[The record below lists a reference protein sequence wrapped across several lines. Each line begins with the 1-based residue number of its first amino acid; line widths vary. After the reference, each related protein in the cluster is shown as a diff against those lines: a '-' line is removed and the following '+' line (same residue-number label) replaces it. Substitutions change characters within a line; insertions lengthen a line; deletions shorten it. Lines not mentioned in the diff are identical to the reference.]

1 MFANKFTLQSRLIF
15 AVLLPCLALIIIG
28 ITGFNSM
35 SRIQLQSEKLF
46 LNTSAPMRSMAEV
59 ASRIPRMRVGIDMM
73 LLQDS
78 SLRDKKGVLTRV
90 KETRE
95 EDIPE
100 MRQAI
105 EYAVQAQATPELKQ
119 EVSKL
124 LREFERMV
132 AEELTPMLAVLEN
145 NDLESARQIYK
156 AKYAKTYGVLKN
168 HANKILDTL
177 LVQAEAQY
185 AQSEQDY
192 SVGQTQLFTII
203 GMGLVISLII
213 SAVTVLSLKR
223 RVAYLQNSISHAA
236 DNMALDT
243 RLELDGKDELSSIAA
258 SFNAFVSRVHESIK
272 DVAMNSTQLAMT
284 ARQVSEHAGL
294 TQGHCTNQRDRTT
307 QVATAIHQL
316 GATVSEIATNA
327 AQAAEVAKEATCQ
340 AQSGSHVVGSAGE
353 QISELKRE
361 LEQAS
366 EVVTSLANQVEDI
379 SSILDTIRGISEQ
392 TNLLALNAA
401 IEAAR
406 AGEQGRGFAVV
417 ADEVRKLASLSADS
431 TEEIQGVI
439 DRLQG
444 ESNRAVSAMVNGR
457 DQSLLVVTSAAEA
470 NESLQQI
477 EQHITHISDQNIQ
490 VATATEEQSSVVGEI
505 NRNVE
510 EINQFTGET
519 AQVAEQLNASSEHLM
534 QLSKQLDGLVGNFKI

>member
-1 MFANKFTLQSRLIF
+1 MFANKFTLQSRLVF
-15 AVLLPCLALIIIG
+15 AVLLPCIALIIVG
-28 ITGFNSM
+28 FASFNSM
-35 SRIQLQSEKLF
+35 SSLQLQSEKLY

-105 EYAVQAQATPELKQ
+105 QYAVDAQASPELKQ

-124 LREFERMV
+124 LAEFERMV
-132 AEELTPMLAVLEN
+132 REELTPMLAALEKK
-145 NDLESARQIYK
+145 DLETARQIYK
-156 AKYAKTYGVLKN
+156 TKYAKTYGVLKN

-177 LVQAEAQY
+177 LEQAQQQY
-185 AQSEQDY
+185 VQSEQSY
-192 SVGQTQLFTII
+192 QSGQSRLFSII
-203 GMGLVISLII
+203 GVGLFISLII
-213 SAVTVLSLKR
+213 SSVIVMSLKR
-223 RVAYLQNSISHAA
+223 RVAFLQSFIAKAA
-236 DNMALDT
+236 DDMDLEA
-243 RLELDGKDELSSIAA
+243 RLEMGGKDELSSIGS
-258 SFNAFVSRVHESIK
+258 SFNAFVTRVHDSIK
-272 DVAMNSTQLAMT
+272 DVALNSQELAMT
-284 ARQVSEHAGL
+284 AKQVSDHASL
-294 TQGHCTNQRDRTT
+294 TQGHCTSQRDRTT
-307 QVATAIHQL
+307 QVATAIHEL

-327 AQAAEVAKEATCQ
+327 AQAAEVAKDATSQ
-340 AQSGSHVVGSAGE
+340 AQNGTSVVDNAGE
-353 QISELKRE
+353 QITGLKCE

-366 EVVTSLANQVEDI
+366 EVVTSLANQVDDI

-457 DQSLLVVTSAAEA
+457 DQTVMVVDSAANA
-470 NESLQQI
+470 SESLKQI
-477 EQHITHISDQNIQ
+477 EEHITHISDQNIQ

-519 AQVAEQLNASSEHLM
+519 AEVAQQLNSSSEHLM
-534 QLSKQLDGLVGNFKI
+534 HLSKQLDRLVGNFKL

>member
-132 AEELTPMLAVLEN
+132 TEELTPMLAVLEN

-177 LVQAEAQY
+177 LVQAEAQH

-192 SVGQTQLFTII
+192 NVGQTQLFTII

-213 SAVTVLSLKR
+213 SAFTVLSLKR

-236 DNMALDT
+236 ENMALDT
-243 RLELDGKDELSSIAA
+243 RLVLDGKDELSSIAA

-327 AQAAEVAKEATCQ
+327 AQAAEVAKEATSQ

>member
-132 AEELTPMLAVLEN
+132 TEELTPMLAVLEN

-236 DNMALDT
+236 ENMALDT

-327 AQAAEVAKEATCQ
+327 AQAAEVAKEATSQ

-401 IEAAR
+401 IEAA
-406 AGEQGRGFAVV
+406 
-417 ADEVRKLASLSADS
+417 
-431 TEEIQGVI
+431 
-439 DRLQG
+439 
-444 ESNRAVSAMVNGR
+444 
-457 DQSLLVVTSAAEA
+457 
-470 NESLQQI
+470 
-477 EQHITHISDQNIQ
+477 
-490 VATATEEQSSVVGEI
+490 
-505 NRNVE
+505 
-510 EINQFTGET
+510 
-519 AQVAEQLNASSEHLM
+519 
-534 QLSKQLDGLVGNFKI
+534 

>member
-15 AVLLPCLALIIIG
+15 AVLLPCLALVIIG

-105 EYAVQAQATPELKQ
+105 EYAVEAQATPELKQ
-119 EVSKL
+119 EVTL
-124 LREFERMV
+124 LLQEFERMV
-132 AEELTPMLAVLEN
+132 REELTPMLAVLEK

-177 LVQAEAQY
+177 LVQAQEQY
-185 AQSEQDY
+185 AQSESDY
-192 SVGQTQLFTII
+192 TNGQQQLFTII
-203 GMGLVISLII
+203 GVGLLVSLII
-213 SAVTVLSLKR
+213 SVVTVVSLKR
-223 RVAYLQNSISHAA
+223 RVAHLQNSISNAA

-243 RLELDGKDELSSIAA
+243 RVELGGQDELSSIAT
-258 SFNAFVSRVHESIK
+258 SFNVFVSRVHESIK
-272 DVAMNSTQLAMT
+272 EVAMNSKELAVT
-284 ARQVSEHAGL
+284 AQQVSEHAGL

-327 AQAAEVAKEATCQ
+327 AQAAEVAKEATSQ
-340 AQSGSHVVGSAGE
+340 AQSGSQVVGSAGE
-353 QISELKRE
+353 QISELKQE

-366 EVVTSLANQVEDI
+366 DVVTSLASQVEDI

-457 DQSLLVVTSAAEA
+457 DQSLLVVDSAANA
-470 NESLQQI
+470 NQSLQQI
-477 EQHITHISDQNIQ
+477 EHHITHISDQNIQ

-519 AQVAEQLNASSEHLM
+519 AQVAQQLNASSEHLKN
-534 QLSKQLDGLVGNFKI
+534 LSKQLDGLVGNFKI

>member
-15 AVLLPCLALIIIG
+15 AVLLPCIALIIVGFTG
-28 ITGFNSM
+28 INSM
-35 SRIQLQSEKLF
+35 SNIQGQSEKLF
-46 LNTSAPMRSMAEV
+46 SNTSAPMRSMAEV

-90 KETRE
+90 KETRG

-105 EYAVQAQATPELKQ
+105 EYAVEAQATPELKH
-119 EVSKL
+119 EVSL
-124 LREFERMV
+124 LLKEFERMV
-132 AEELTPMLAVLEN
+132 REELTPMLAVLEN

-156 AKYAKTYGVLKN
+156 TKYAKTYGVLKN
-168 HANKILDTL
+168 HANEILDTL
-177 LVQAEAQY
+177 LVQAEQQY
-185 AQSEQDY
+185 EESNRNYVSGKQ
-192 SVGQTQLFTII
+192 QLLFII
-203 GMGLVISLII
+203 GIGLFVSVAI
-213 SAVTVLSLKR
+213 AVVTVVTLKK
-223 RVAYLQNSISHAA
+223 RVAYLQDSISTAA
-236 DNMALDT
+236 DQMALDT
-243 RLELDGKDELSSIAA
+243 RLELDGKDELSSIAN

-272 DVAMNSTQLAMT
+272 EVAINSKELAVT
-284 ARQVSEHAGL
+284 AQQVSEHAGL

-307 QVATAIHQL
+307 QVATAIHEL

-327 AQAAEVAKEATCQ
+327 AQAAEVAKEATSQ
-340 AQSGSHVVGSAGE
+340 AQSGSQVVGSASE
-353 QISELKRE
+353 QIGELKQE

-366 EVVTSLANQVEDI
+366 EVVTSLANQVDDI
-379 SSILDTIRGISEQ
+379 SSILETIRGISEQ

-457 DQSLLVVTSAAEA
+457 DQSLLVVDSASNA
-470 NESLQQI
+470 NLSLSQI

-519 AQVAEQLNASSEHLM
+519 AQVAQQLNQSSEHLM
-534 QLSKQLDGLVGNFKI
+534 NLSKQLDGLVGNFKV

>member
-192 SVGQTQLFTII
+192 NVGQTQLFTII
-203 GMGLVISLII
+203 GIGLVISLII

-236 DNMALDT
+236 ENMALDT
-243 RLELDGKDELSSIAA
+243 RLVLDGKDELSSIAA

-327 AQAAEVAKEATCQ
+327 AQAAEVAKEATSQ

-366 EVVTSLANQVEDI
+366 VVVTSLANQVEDI

-470 NESLQQI
+470 NESLHQI

-534 QLSKQLDGLVGNFKI
+534 QLSKQLDGLVGSFKI

>member
-327 AQAAEVAKEATCQ
+327 AQAAEVAKEATSQ

>member
-236 DNMALDT
+236 ENMALNT

-327 AQAAEVAKEATCQ
+327 AQAAEVAKEATSQ

-470 NESLQQI
+470 NESLHQI

-534 QLSKQLDGLVGNFKI
+534 QLSKQLDGLVSNFKI

>member
-1 MFANKFTLQSRLIF
+1 MFANKFTLQSRLVF
-15 AVLLPCLALIIIG
+15 AVLLPCIALIIVG
-28 ITGFNSM
+28 FASFNSM
-35 SRIQLQSEKLF
+35 SSLQLQSEKLY

-105 EYAVQAQATPELKQ
+105 QYAVDAQASPELKQ

-124 LREFERMV
+124 LAEFERMV
-132 AEELTPMLAVLEN
+132 REELTPMLAALEKK
-145 NDLESARQIYK
+145 DLETARQIYK
-156 AKYAKTYGVLKN
+156 TKYAKTYGVLKN

-177 LVQAEAQY
+177 LEQAQQQY
-185 AQSEQDY
+185 VQSEQSY
-192 SVGQTQLFTII
+192 QSGQSRLFSII
-203 GMGLVISLII
+203 GVGLFISLII
-213 SAVTVLSLKR
+213 SSVIVMSLKR
-223 RVAYLQNSISHAA
+223 RVAFLQSFIAKAA
-236 DNMALDT
+236 DDMDLEA
-243 RLELDGKDELSSIAA
+243 RLEMGGKDELSSIGS
-258 SFNAFVSRVHESIK
+258 SFNAFVTRVHDSIK
-272 DVAMNSTQLAMT
+272 DVALNSQELAMT
-284 ARQVSEHAGL
+284 AKQVSDHASL
-294 TQGHCTNQRDRTT
+294 TQGHCTSQRDRTT
-307 QVATAIHQL
+307 QVATAIHEL

-327 AQAAEVAKEATCQ
+327 AQAAEVAKDATSQ
-340 AQSGSHVVGSAGE
+340 AQNGTSVVDNAGE
-353 QISELKRE
+353 QITGLKCE

-366 EVVTSLANQVEDI
+366 EVVTSLANQVDDI

-457 DQSLLVVTSAAEA
+457 DQTVMVVDSAANA
-470 NESLQQI
+470 SESLKLI
-477 EQHITHISDQNIQ
+477 EEHITHISDQNIQ

-519 AQVAEQLNASSEHLM
+519 AEVAQQLNSSSEHLM
-534 QLSKQLDGLVGNFKI
+534 HLSKQLDRLVGNFKL

>member
-145 NDLESARQIYK
+145 NDLESARQVYK

-185 AQSEQDY
+185 AQSERDY

-203 GMGLVISLII
+203 GVGLAISLII

-327 AQAAEVAKEATCQ
+327 AQAAEVAKEATSQ

>member
-1 MFANKFTLQSRLIF
+1 MFANKFTLQSRLVF
-15 AVLLPCLALIIIG
+15 AVLLPCIALIIVG
-28 ITGFNSM
+28 FASFNSM
-35 SRIQLQSEKLF
+35 SSLQLQSEKLY

-105 EYAVQAQATPELKQ
+105 QYAVDAQASPELKQ

-124 LREFERMV
+124 LAEFERMV
-132 AEELTPMLAVLEN
+132 REELTPMLAVLEKK
-145 NDLESARQIYK
+145 DLETARQIYK
-156 AKYAKTYGVLKN
+156 TKYAKTYGVLKN

-177 LVQAEAQY
+177 LEQAQQQY
-185 AQSEQDY
+185 VQSEQSY
-192 SVGQTQLFTII
+192 QSGQSRLFSII
-203 GMGLVISLII
+203 GVGLIISLII
-213 SAVTVLSLKR
+213 SSVIVMSLKR
-223 RVAYLQNSISHAA
+223 RVAFLQSFIAKAA
-236 DNMALDT
+236 DDMDLEA
-243 RLELDGKDELSSIAA
+243 RLEMGGKDELSSIGS
-258 SFNAFVSRVHESIK
+258 SFNAFVTRVHDSIK
-272 DVAMNSTQLAMT
+272 DVALNSQELAMT
-284 ARQVSEHAGL
+284 AKQVSDHASL
-294 TQGHCTNQRDRTT
+294 TQGHCTSQRDRTT
-307 QVATAIHQL
+307 QVATAIHEL

-327 AQAAEVAKEATCQ
+327 AQAAEVAKDATSQ
-340 AQSGSHVVGSAGE
+340 AQNGTSVVDNAGE
-353 QISELKRE
+353 QITGLKCE

-366 EVVTSLANQVEDI
+366 EVVTSLANQVDDI

-457 DQSLLVVTSAAEA
+457 DQTVMVVDSAANA
-470 NESLQQI
+470 SESLKLI
-477 EQHITHISDQNIQ
+477 EEHITHISDQNIQ

-519 AQVAEQLNASSEHLM
+519 AEVAQQLNSSSEHLM
-534 QLSKQLDGLVGNFKI
+534 HLSKQLDRLVGNFKL

>member
-1 MFANKFTLQSRLIF
+1 MFANKFTLQSRLVF
-15 AVLLPCLALIIIG
+15 AVLLPCIALIIVG
-28 ITGFNSM
+28 FASFNSM
-35 SRIQLQSEKLF
+35 SSLQLQSEKLY

-105 EYAVQAQATPELKQ
+105 QYAVDAQASPELKQ

-124 LREFERMV
+124 LAEFERMV
-132 AEELTPMLAVLEN
+132 REELTPMLAALEKK
-145 NDLESARQIYK
+145 DLETARQIYK
-156 AKYAKTYGVLKN
+156 TKYAKTYGVLKN

-177 LVQAEAQY
+177 LEQAQQQY
-185 AQSEQDY
+185 VQSEQSY
-192 SVGQTQLFTII
+192 QSGQSRLFSII
-203 GMGLVISLII
+203 GVGLIISLII
-213 SAVTVLSLKR
+213 SSVIVMSLKR
-223 RVAYLQNSISHAA
+223 RVAFLQSFIAKAA
-236 DNMALDT
+236 DDMDLEA
-243 RLELDGKDELSSIAA
+243 RLEMGGKDELSSIGS
-258 SFNAFVSRVHESIK
+258 SFNAFVTRVHDSIK
-272 DVAMNSTQLAMT
+272 DVALNSQELAMT
-284 ARQVSEHAGL
+284 AKQVSDHASL
-294 TQGHCTNQRDRTT
+294 TQGHCTSQRDRTT
-307 QVATAIHQL
+307 QVATAIHEL

-327 AQAAEVAKEATCQ
+327 AQAAEVAKDATSQ
-340 AQSGSHVVGSAGE
+340 AQNGTSVVDNAGE
-353 QISELKRE
+353 QITGLKCE

-366 EVVTSLANQVEDI
+366 EVVTSLANQVDDI

-457 DQSLLVVTSAAEA
+457 DQTVMVVDSAANA
-470 NESLQQI
+470 SESLKLI
-477 EQHITHISDQNIQ
+477 EEHITHISDQNIQ

-519 AQVAEQLNASSEHLM
+519 AEVAQQLNSSSEHLM
-534 QLSKQLDGLVGNFKI
+534 HLSKQLDRLVGNFKL

>member
-15 AVLLPCLALIIIG
+15 AVLLPCIALVIVG
-28 ITGFNSM
+28 VAGYNSM
-35 SRIQLQSEKLF
+35 SNIQLQSEKLF

-90 KETRE
+90 KETRG

-105 EYAVQAQATPELKQ
+105 EYAVEAQATQELKQ
-119 EVSKL
+119 EVTIL
-124 LREFERMV
+124 LQEFERMV
-132 AEELTPMLAVLEN
+132 REELTPMLAVLEK

-177 LVQAEAQY
+177 LVQAQEQY
-185 AQSEQDY
+185 AQSERDY
-192 SVGQTQLFTII
+192 TSGRQQLFAII
-203 GMGLVISLII
+203 GVGLLVSLII
-213 SAVTVLSLKR
+213 SVVTVVSLKR
-223 RVAYLQNSISHAA
+223 RVAHLQNSISHAA

-243 RLELDGKDELSSIAA
+243 RVDLGGNDELSSIAT
-258 SFNAFVSRVHESIK
+258 SFNVFVSRVHESIK
-272 DVAMNSTQLAMT
+272 EVAINSKELAVT
-284 ARQVSEHAGL
+284 AQQVSEHAGL

-307 QVATAIHQL
+307 QVATAIHEL

-327 AQAAEVAKEATCQ
+327 AQAAEVAKEATSQ
-340 AQSGSHVVGSAGE
+340 AQSGSQVVGSAGE
-353 QISELKRE
+353 QISELKQE

-366 EVVTSLANQVEDI
+366 DVVTSLASQVEDI

-457 DQSLLVVTSAAEA
+457 DQSLLVVESAANA
-470 NESLQQI
+470 NASLQQI

-519 AQVAEQLNASSEHLM
+519 AQVAQQLNVSSEHLM
-534 QLSKQLDGLVGNFKI
+534 NLSKQLDGLVGNFKV

>member
-1 MFANKFTLQSRLIF
+1 MIANKFTLQSRLIF
-15 AVLLPCLALIIIG
+15 AVLLPCIALIAVGVAGYKSIS
-28 ITGFNSM
+28 NLN
-35 SRIQLQSEKLF
+35 QQSEKLYS
-46 LNTSAPMRSMAEV
+46 NTSAPMRSMAEV

-73 LLQDS
+73 LLQDT
-78 SLRDKKGVLTRV
+78 SLRDQKGVLTRV

-105 EYAVQAQATPELKQ
+105 ENAVQAQATTELKQ
-119 EVSKL
+119 EVTKL
-124 LREFERMV
+124 LKEFERMV
-132 AEELTPMLAVLEN
+132 AQELNPMLAVLEN

-156 AKYAKTYGVLKN
+156 QQYAKTYGVLKN
-168 HANKILDTL
+168 HANAILDTL
-177 LVQAEAQY
+177 LEQAQQQHQ
-185 AQSEQDY
+185 QSNSDY
-192 SVGQTQLFTII
+192 LAGKQQLFVII
-203 GMGLVISLII
+203 AIGLFLSVVTAL
-213 SAVTVLSLKR
+213 VTVISLKR
-223 RVAYLQNSISHAA
+223 RVAYLQDSISLAA
-236 DNMALDT
+236 QQMALDS
-243 RLELDGKDELSSIAA
+243 RLALAGIDELSSIAD
-258 SFNAFVSRVHESIK
+258 SFNTFVSRVHDSIK
-272 DVAMNSTQLAMT
+272 EVATTSKQLALT
-284 ARQVSEHAGL
+284 AQQVSQHAEL
-294 TQGHCTNQRDRTT
+294 TQNHCTNQRDRTT

-327 AQAAEVAKEATCQ
+327 AQAAEVAKDATSQ
-340 AQSGSHVVGSAGE
+340 AQSGSQIVDDAGT
-353 QISELKRE
+353 QINQLTQE

-366 EVVTSLANQVEDI
+366 EIVTSLASQVDDI

-439 DRLQG
+439 NRLQG
-444 ESNRAVSAMVNGR
+444 ESNRAVNAMVNGKEKSVLVVESAVNAN
-457 DQSLLVVTSAAEA
+457 QSL
-470 NESLQQI
+470 NRI

-490 VATATEEQSSVVGEI
+490 VATATEQQSSVVGEI

-510 EINQFTGET
+510 EINQFTVET
-519 AQVAEQLNASSEHLM
+519 AQVAQQLNVSSDQLM
-534 QLSKQLDGLVGNFKI
+534 GLSRQLDGLVSNFKV

>member
-132 AEELTPMLAVLEN
+132 TEELTPMLAVLEN

-236 DNMALDT
+236 ENMALDT

-327 AQAAEVAKEATCQ
+327 AQAAEVAKEATSQ

-470 NESLQQI
+470 NESLHQI

>member
-78 SLRDKKGVLTRV
+78 SLRDQKGVLTRV

-145 NDLESARQIYK
+145 NDLENARQIYK

-213 SAVTVLSLKR
+213 SAVIVLSLKR

-236 DNMALDT
+236 ENMALDT

-327 AQAAEVAKEATCQ
+327 AQAAEVAKEATSQ

-534 QLSKQLDGLVGNFKI
+534 QLSKQLDGLVSNFKI

>member
-15 AVLLPCLALIIIG
+15 AVLLPCIALIVVG
-28 ITGFNSM
+28 ITGYNSM
-35 SRIQLQSEKLF
+35 YRLQLQSEKLYS
-46 LNTSAPMRSMAEV
+46 NTSYPMRSMAEV

-105 EYAVQAQATPELKQ
+105 EYAVQAQANPELKQ

-124 LREFERMV
+124 LQEFERMV
-132 AEELTPMLAVLEN
+132 AQELTPMLAVLEK

-156 AKYAKTYGVLKN
+156 TQYAKTYGVLKN

-177 LVQAEAQY
+177 LMQAEQQY
-185 AQSEQDY
+185 QQSQANY
-192 SVGQTQLFTII
+192 LSGKQQLFAIITI
-203 GMGLVISLII
+203 GLLVSLVIAL
-213 SAVTVLSLKR
+213 VTVVSMKR
-223 RVAYLQNSISHAA
+223 RVTYLQGSISTAA
-236 DNMALDT
+236 EQMVLDT
-243 RLELDGKDELSSIAA
+243 RLKLEGKDELSSIAN

-272 DVAMNSTQLAMT
+272 DVAMNSKELATT
-284 ARQVSEHAGL
+284 AQQVSQHAGL

-307 QVATAIHQL
+307 QVATAINQL

-327 AQAAEVAKEATCQ
+327 AQAAEVAKEATSQ
-340 AQSGSHVVGSAGE
+340 AQSGAQVVGNASE
-353 QISELKRE
+353 QISGLKQE

-366 EVVTSLANQVEDI
+366 DVVTSLASQVDDI

-457 DQSLLVVTSAAEA
+457 DQSQLVVDSASNA
-470 NESLQQI
+470 NLSLKQI

-519 AQVAEQLNASSEHLM
+519 AQVAQELNASSEHLM
-534 QLSKQLDGLVGNFKI
+534 NLSKQLDGLVGNFKV

>member
-236 DNMALDT
+236 ENMALDT

-327 AQAAEVAKEATCQ
+327 AQAAEVAKEATSQ

-534 QLSKQLDGLVGNFKI
+534 QLSKQLDGLVSNFKI

>member
-119 EVSKL
+119 EVSIL

-236 DNMALDT
+236 ENMALDT

-327 AQAAEVAKEATCQ
+327 AQAAEVAKEATSQ

-470 NESLQQI
+470 NESLHQI

>member
-192 SVGQTQLFTII
+192 NVGQTQLFTII
-203 GMGLVISLII
+203 GIGLVISLII

-236 DNMALDT
+236 ENMALDT
-243 RLELDGKDELSSIAA
+243 RLVLDGKDELSSIAA

-327 AQAAEVAKEATCQ
+327 AQAAEVAKEATSQ

-534 QLSKQLDGLVGNFKI
+534 QLSKQLDGLVSNFKI

>member
-192 SVGQTQLFTII
+192 NVGQTQLFTII
-203 GMGLVISLII
+203 GIGLVISLII

-236 DNMALDT
+236 ENMALDT
-243 RLELDGKDELSSIAA
+243 RLVLDGKDELSSIAA

-327 AQAAEVAKEATCQ
+327 AQAAEVAKEATSQ

-470 NESLQQI
+470 NESLHQI

-534 QLSKQLDGLVGNFKI
+534 QLSKQLDGLVSNFKI

>member
-168 HANKILDTL
+168 HANEILDTL

-213 SAVTVLSLKR
+213 SVVTVLSLKR

-236 DNMALDT
+236 ENMALDT

-327 AQAAEVAKEATCQ
+327 AQAAEVAKEATSQ

-470 NESLQQI
+470 NESLHQI

-534 QLSKQLDGLVGNFKI
+534 QLSKQLDGLVSNFKI